1 MWPYFVYIPV
11 AADAAAQLFAVV
23 GLRSVHP
30 EDGTVSLA
38 VQLVEETVEVLLVD
52 TAEEDRDWK
61 WMQVGVL
68 RRRRTQAD
76 CHRESLDCP

>member
-1 MWPYFVYIPV
+1 LSIPV

-76 CHRESLDCP
+76 CRRESLDCP